1 MNQIRGVLAGLKDD
15 PLSHQEAPRRTNQL
29 FRGLGGVDDAAAKKR
44 AAEQKSFTDSLKA
57 ANAALDMQI
66 VELTQGE
73 RAALEFQVQIKEAE
87 AANLGLAETLADQ
100 LKIFREMTLGLPG
113 IKTHVDA
120 IKAFEAAA
128 DQDFSELSKMAD
140 DLGRIGA
147 AAQDAAVDLEK
158 MARAA
163 REALDDQDRAQFL
176 PDTFG
181 VGLGAETKRI
191 AADMEASWSGIDAII
206 DSSGQGITT
215 TLNGESC

>member
-1 MNQIRGVLAGLKDD
+1 
-15 PLSHQEAPRRTNQL
+15 
-29 FRGLGGVDDAAAKKR
+29 
-44 AAEQKSFTDSLKA
+44 
-57 ANAALDMQI
+57 
-66 VELTQGE
+66 
-73 RAALEFQVQIKEAE
+73 
-87 AANLGLAETLADQ
+87 
-100 LKIFREMTLGLPG
+100 MTLGLPG

-191 AADMEASWSGIDAII
+191 AADIEASWSGIDAII